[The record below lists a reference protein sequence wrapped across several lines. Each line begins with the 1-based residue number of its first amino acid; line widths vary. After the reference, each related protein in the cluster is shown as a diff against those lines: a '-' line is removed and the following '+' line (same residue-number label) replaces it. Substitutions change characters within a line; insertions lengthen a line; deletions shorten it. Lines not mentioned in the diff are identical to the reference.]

1 MFFIDNICM
10 LAACIIISYF
20 IGNISPATIVGK
32 LHGVDIRKEGS
43 GNPGTTNVLRTLGK
57 KAAAC
62 TLIIDILKGFIPVI
76 VGRWIGGEIIACCC
90 GTAAFVGHNWPII
103 YKFKGGKGI
112 ATGFGMI
119 LAMDWRIGLVALAAA
134 AIGVLITRRMS
145 CGSIFAAIM
154 FSVAT
159 FIFRPRLG
167 GWSVVLALIV
177 IIKHRTNIKRLMR
190 GEEPPLG
197 FLSKKNKG

>member
-1 MFFIDNICM
+1 MFEEVSIGI
-10 LAACIIISYF
+10 LVAGTIISYF
-20 IGNISPATIVGK
+20 IGNLSPATIMGK

-62 TLIIDILKGFIPVI
+62 TLLIDILKGLIPVLA
-76 VGRWIGGEIIACCC
+76 GRWIGGELMACCC
-90 GTAAFVGHNWPII
+90 GTAAFAGHNWPVA

-119 LAMDWRIGLVALAAA
+119 LGLDWRIGLIALAAA
-134 AIGVLITRRMS
+134 VLGVLVTKRMS

-167 GWSVVLALIV
+167 IWSVVLALI
-177 IIKHRTNIKRLMR
+177 IIVKHRSNIQRLIR

-197 FLSKKNKG
+197 FLTKKK

>member
-1 MFFIDNICM
+1 MPETTNIFV
-10 LAACIIISYF
+10 LILGTVIAYF
-20 IGNISPATIVGK
+20 IGNLSPATIMGK

-43 GNPGTTNVLRTLGK
+43 GNPGTTNVLRTLGG

-62 TLIIDILKGFIPVI
+62 TLLIDVLKGFIPVI
-76 VGRWIGGEIIACCC
+76 LGRYIGGELMAVCC
-90 GTAAFVGHNWPII
+90 GTAAFAGHNWPVA

-119 LAMDWRIGLVALAAA
+119 LALDWRVGLIALAAA
-134 AIGVLITRRMS
+134 VIGVLVTKRMS
-145 CGSIFAAIM
+145 CGSIFAAVM

-159 FIFRPRLG
+159 FIFRPNLG
-167 GWSVVLALIV
+167 IWSAAVAALI
-177 IIKHRTNIKRLMR
+177 IWKHRANIKRIIK

-197 FLSKKNKG
+197 FLSKKK